1 MSQVQV
7 LKKIS
12 AATVF
17 GKVDLKELL
26 KAPGETIKAMRVLG
40 LAISSK
46 TGMSSYGE
54 WTALLGQF
62 QASNLAT
69 GEVFSGSTLFL
80 PEVALTPILVAL
92 SAANTRGVE
101 FAIDVHVKYV
111 NDAKPGGSPYEYTF
125 VPLLAPDANDP
136 VSRLAAKVAALALE
150 APKGDATGE
159 APADKSGKGAK
170 K

>member
-1 MSQVQV
+1 MSQAIQV

-12 AATVF
+12 VATVF

-62 QASNLAT
+62 QATNLAT

-92 SAANTRGVE
+92 SSANARGVE

-136 VSRLAAKVAALALE
+136 VSRLAAKVAALRIE
-150 APKGDATGE
+150 GPKDDAAA
-159 APADKSGKGAK
+159 APAAKGKK
-170 K
+170 

>member
-12 AATVF
+12 VATVF
-17 GKVDLKELL
+17 GKVDLKALL
-26 KAPGETIKAMRVLG
+26 AAPGETIKCMRVLG
-40 LAISSK
+40 LAISQK
-46 TGMSSYGE
+46 TGLSSYGE
-54 WTALLGQF
+54 WSALLGQF
-62 QASNLAT
+62 QATNLVT
-69 GEVFSGSTLFL
+69 GEVFNGSTLFL

-92 SAANTRGVE
+92 SAQGTRGVE

-136 VSRLAAKVAALALE
+136 VSRLAAKVLALE
-150 APKGDATGE
+150 APKGDA
-159 APADKSGKGAK
+159 PADAAADKGGKGGK